1 MAFKNIEQIK
11 IGNNAPGLAF
21 GGYIYSLSCSVG
33 SASAPSTVTVN
44 VVNENGLYG
53 INDSHLTSTNPVR
66 IIVDS
71 NGASPLVFAEMYLT
85 SYEINQSLGNQ
96 ILTLNY
102 KDSSVILDKIH
113 VGLYERDGTEANL
126 VPNPVAAFNHIR
138 KKVVRT
144 HFSIPIACPPCDV
157 DLTATNLIMRPSQDI
172 WTAFVTNADLRN
184 GGTILLGTEE
194 FKDNVRKIAEI
205 SYTFQHLLD
214 GLALMGFKIIGLND
228 RNKSGR
234 TGKHTGSLRAVL
246 NSWCSELGFNFAWD
260 FSTNTIFGIDLIQ
273 PVIPP
278 YLQTIENIVRGLDA
292 GSGSAVQDINKSS
305 SIDDTVVKH
314 YTSFYLRDTKVMNFD
329 KDFVSPITF
338 RNIQVS
344 EVIPCHHFGPRNE
357 KEFLTSCALSK
368 YNRKARTI
376 YNWKLLAGCNDFSP
390 LGIKIKYKFTDDEKR
405 RLLNYNFSV
414 KEIVDIQNKYG
425 KDCRAYVGTYSE
437 ELENKWV
444 EWESKVADFVGRYYA
459 LDQPLRDFNYC
470 TPDFFYAIKNET
482 NPNTEIFDSDNKYD
496 LPFQEILHHPEGTNL
511 RFDFPIALF
520 SRAAT
525 WGKTEKEMRKAF
537 YDSEDKEF
545 LSEDVPSFEP
555 LEGQTK
561 LYLYQMFTK
570 LFPSLVG
577 VISDFKKK
585 DIQPV
590 IIFAPSRDK
599 MEKALYVGELSGPTA
614 ATGGVWNDKETPKTT
629 QTQTTVSCDLE
640 SEKTIIDDWCKCSNQ
655 NQNDQQNRIPFL
667 TDQFARRFKL
677 SPANSPS
684 FHEIIFPSEYDYVG
698 FLTVGRKMKAS
709 IAYVS
714 NNYGF
719 LGAPQ
724 NALKFEVETHDIT
737 SETGDITN
745 LSSAVKVDS
754 VFFPI
759 TPISPFMAQN
769 SAQLEARTG
778 AQVHAVTSFPLSS
791 NIQTKRNLSFKI
803 AGLSLAPFAGFLSPA
818 KGLESIFISYDEN
831 GISTSLSF
839 STRPSQ
845 LPSRDVL
852 INKITT
858 KSNFARARRG
868 I

>member
-53 INDSHLTSTNPVR
+53 INDSNLTSTNPVR

-85 SYEINQSLGNQ
+85 SYEINESLGNK

-113 VGLYERDGTEANL
+113 VGLYEREGTEQNL
-126 VPNPVAAFNHIR
+126 TGLVWILE
-138 KKVVRT
+138 KKPIRT
-144 HFSIPIACPPCDV
+144 HFSVPITCPPCDV
-157 DLTATNLIMRPSQDI
+157 DKPPVNMIMAPTQDI
-172 WTAFVTNADLRN
+172 WTAFVTNADLKN
-184 GGTILLGTEE
+184 GGTILLGTQE
-194 FKDNVRKIAEI
+194 FKDNVNKIAEI

-228 RNKSGR
+228 RNRSGR
-234 TGKHTGSLRAVL
+234 TGKHSGSLREVL
-246 NSWCSELGFNFAWD
+246 NNWCAELGFNFAWD
-260 FSTNTIFGIDLIQ
+260 FSTNTIFGIDLTQ
-273 PVIPP
+273 PVIPA
-278 YLQTIENIVRGLDA
+278 YLQAIENIVRNLDA

-314 YTSFYLRDTKVMNFD
+314 YTSFYLRDTKVVSFD
-329 KDFVSPITF
+329 KDFVNEVTF
-338 RNIQVS
+338 KNIKVAD
-344 EVIPCHHFGPRNE
+344 VIPCNHFGPRNE

-414 KEIVDIQNKYG
+414 KEIVDIQKKYG
-425 KDCRAYVGTYSE
+425 KNCRAYVGTYSE

-459 LDQPLRDFNYC
+459 LDQSSRDFTHC
-470 TPDFFYAIKNET
+470 TPDFFYSLKHET
-482 NPNTEIFDSDNKYD
+482 NPDTEIFDSENKHD
-496 LPFQEILHHPEGTNL
+496 LPFQEILHHPEGSNL
-511 RFDFPIALF
+511 KFNFPISLF
-520 SRAAT
+520 SRSAT
-525 WGKTEKEMRKAF
+525 WGKTEKEIRAAF
-537 YDSEDKEF
+537 YDSEEKEF

-590 IIFAPSRDK
+590 IIFCPSRDK
-599 MEKALYVGELSGPTA
+599 MEKALYVGELSGTTA
-614 ATGGVWNDKETPKTT
+614 ATGGVFNDKETPKPTKK
-629 QTQTTVSCDLE
+629 QTTTSCDLA
-640 SEKTIIDDWCKCSNQ
+640 SEKTYLDDWCKCSNQ
-655 NQNDQQNRIPFL
+655 SPDDQQNPTPFL
-667 TDQFARRFKL
+667 TDQFARTFTV
-677 SPANSPS
+677 SPEKSPS
-684 FHEIIFPSEYDYVG
+684 FHEIIFPSEHDYVG
-698 FLTVGRKMKAS
+698 FLTVMRKMKTS
-709 IAYVS
+709 IPYVAKH
-714 NNYGF
+714 YGF
-719 LGAPQ
+719 LGAPVD
-724 NALKFEVETHDIT
+724 ALKFEVETHDIT
-737 SETGDITN
+737 SETGDIAGIN
-745 LSSAVKVDS
+745 SPIKIDS
-754 VFFPI
+754 VFFPM
-759 TPISPFMAQN
+759 TPISPFMTQ
-769 SAQLEARTG
+769 SSVQLELRTG
-778 AQVHAVTSFPLSS
+778 QQVHLATSFPLPG
-791 NIQTKRNLSFKI
+791 NNPIPKRSLKFKI

-818 KGLESIFISYDEN
+818 KGLESISISYDEN

-839 STRPSQ
+839 ATRPSQ
-845 LPSRDVL
+845 LPVKDVL

-858 KSNFARARRG
+858 KSMFARARRG